1 MEGVKHVET
10 LLLTI
15 GFMGIVFL
23 ILTPWTK
30 TGIIVSVGSLVAYFY
45 FAGITSWAPLI
56 LFVVGLVLFILEILI
71 PGFGLLGLL
80 GIGSVALGIYYTVGD
95 FGIMIRD
102 LSLALIAST
111 TLMFVLI
118 KNGYSLSNLSRL
130 VLNTS
135 SQQTKDVEDAEEQT
149 PLKVG
154 MVGEAVTPLRP
165 SGKVAF
171 DENTHI
177 YDVLSSEGHI
187 DTGTNVIIQE
197 INGTKVVVRRKK

>member
-1 MEGVKHVET
+1 MET
-10 LLLTI
+10 LLLTL

-118 KNGYSLSNLSRL
+118 KNGYSLSNLSKL

-135 SQQTKDVEDAEEQT
+135 SKQTNDIEEAEEKT

-154 MVGEAVTPLRP
+154 MVGEVVTPLRP

-171 DENTHI
+171 DKNAQA

-187 DTGTNVIIQE
+187 ATGTNVIIQE
-197 INGTKVVVRRKK
+197 INGTKIVVRRKK

>member
-1 MEGVKHVET
+1 MET
-10 LLLTI
+10 LLLTL

-30 TGIIVSVGSLVAYFY
+30 TGIIVAIGSLVAYFY
-45 FAGITSWAPLI
+45 FAGVSSWAPLI
-56 LFVVGLVLFILEILI
+56 LFIIGLVLFILEILI

-118 KNGYSLSNLSRL
+118 KNGYSLSNLSKL

-135 SQQTKDVEDAEEQT
+135 SKQANDIEEAEEQT
-149 PLKVG
+149 QIKVG
-154 MVGEAVTPLRP
+154 MIGEVVTPLRP
-165 SGKVAF
+165 SGKAVF
-171 DENTHI
+171 DEDAQA

-187 DTGTNVIIQE
+187 SKGTNVIIQE
-197 INGTKVVVRRKK
+197 INGTKIVVRRKNKKEQR